1 MYKTISA
8 AALFS
13 LCFVY
18 SSSAADQTMQ
28 LGDGDVAVI
37 DQHGKITVHPAST
50 IKEVNTNHETHVTDN
65 GESVKAANLIVMKTP
80 DKGVYFVTKDIFA
93 KEKDK
98 SRTLADVVL
107 NR

>member
-37 DQHGKITVHPAST
+37 DQHGKIAVHPAST

-65 GESVKAANLIVMKTP
+65 GESVKAANRIVMKTR
-80 DKGVYFVTKDIFA
+80 DKGVYFVSKDIFV

-107 NR
+107 DR